1 MLIFLMVK
9 TSILSHMGGFPSGQ
23 RGQTVNLLAMPS
35 KVRILL
41 RPLGVR
47 IRKIRMFRNITQK
60 ELGRRL
66 GYGENSADVRIAQYE
81 SGQRTPK
88 QETLIR
94 IAEILEVDVRNF
106 LSPGIATMDELME
119 TLFWMDEE
127 NRGLFHLFLLKDSER
142 ETVGITMRD
151 KKTMSYL
158 QEWMGKKQKL
168 GDGRI
173 TEEEYLEW
181 KLHWPEDKRKTEYK
195 TV

>member
-1 MLIFLMVK
+1 MNVGAK
-9 TSILSHMGGFPSGQ
+9 
-23 RGQTVNLLAMPS
+23 
-35 KVRILL
+35 
-41 RPLGVR
+41 
-47 IRKIRMFRNITQK
+47 IRKIRMFRKLTQK

-94 IAEILEVDVRNF
+94 IAEILEVNVRNF

-127 NRGLFHLFLLKDSER
+127 NRGLFHLFLLNDSES

-151 KKTMSYL
+151 KKQCLICRNGWGKSRNWAMEELQKRNIWNGNCIGQRINKKQNIKPYEVKRNCFAESYL
-158 QEWMGKKQKL
+158 L
-168 GDGRI
+168 
-173 TEEEYLEW
+173 EYYW
-181 KLHWPEDKRKTEYK
+181 SNRVQGW
-195 TV
+195 

>member
-1 MLIFLMVK
+1 MV
-9 TSILSHMGGFPSGQ
+9 TAQSHFEKEKK
-23 RGQTVNLLAMPS
+23 L
-35 KVRILL
+35 K
-41 RPLGVR
+41 LGAR

-60 ELGRRL
+60 ELGCRL

-127 NRGLFHLFLLKDSER
+127 NRGLFHLFLLNDSES

-151 KKTMSYL
+151 KKQCLICRNGWGKSRNWAMEELQKRNIWNGNCIGQRIREKQNIKPYEVKRNCFAESYL
-158 QEWMGKKQKL
+158 L
-168 GDGRI
+168 
-173 TEEEYLEW
+173 EYYW
-181 KLHWPEDKRKTEYK
+181 SNRVQGW
-195 TV
+195 

>member
-1 MLIFLMVK
+1 M
-9 TSILSHMGGFPSGQ
+9 
-23 RGQTVNLLAMPS
+23 NLGA
-35 KVRILL
+35 
-41 RPLGVR
+41 R

-60 ELGRRL
+60 ELGCRL
-66 GYGENSADVRIAQYE
+66 GYGENSADVRIA
-81 SGQRTPK
+81 
-88 QETLIR
+88 
-94 IAEILEVDVRNF
+94 RNF
-106 LSPGIATMDELME
+106 LSPGTATMDELME

-127 NRGLFHLFLLKDSER
+127 NRGLFHLFLLNDSES
-142 ETVGITMRD
+142 ETVGITIRD

-181 KLHWPEDKRKTEYK
+181 KLHWPENKRKTEYK

>member
-1 MLIFLMVK
+1 
-9 TSILSHMGGFPSGQ
+9 
-23 RGQTVNLLAMPS
+23 
-35 KVRILL
+35 
-41 RPLGVR
+41 
-47 IRKIRMFRNITQK
+47 MFRNITQK

-66 GYGENSADVRIAQYE
+66 GYGESSADVRIAQYE

-106 LSPGIATMDELME
+106 LSLGIATMDELME

-127 NRGLFHLFLLKDSER
+127 NRGLFHLFLLNDSES

-168 GDGRI
+168 GDGRS
-173 TEEEYLEW
+173 LQ
-181 KLHWPEDKRKTEYK
+181 KRNIWNGNCIGQRINKKKNIKPYEVKRNCFAESFLPRISGVTVYGLVKTSWIFGSR
-195 TV
+195 

>member
-1 MLIFLMVK
+1 MVTAQPHFEK
-9 TSILSHMGGFPSGQ
+9 EKKL
-23 RGQTVNLLAMPS
+23 
-35 KVRILL
+35 K
-41 RPLGVR
+41 LGAR

-66 GYGENSADVRIAQYE
+66 GYGESSADVRIAQYE

-127 NRGLFHLFLLKDSER
+127 NRGLFHLFLLNDSES

-151 KKTMSYL
+151 KKQCLICRNGWGKSRNWAMEELQKRNIWNGNCIGQRINKKQNIKPYEVKRNCFAESYL
-158 QEWMGKKQKL
+158 L
-168 GDGRI
+168 
-173 TEEEYLEW
+173 EYYW
-181 KLHWPEDKRKTEYK
+181 SNRVQGW
-195 TV
+195 

>member
-1 MLIFLMVK
+1 VVTAQPHFEKEKKLK
-9 TSILSHMGGFPSGQ
+9 
-23 RGQTVNLLAMPS
+23 
-35 KVRILL
+35 
-41 RPLGVR
+41 LGAR

-66 GYGENSADVRIAQYE
+66 GYGESSADVRIAQYE

-119 TLFWMDEE
+119 TLFWMD
-127 NRGLFHLFLLKDSER
+127 
-142 ETVGITMRD
+142 GITIRD

-181 KLHWPEDKRKTEYK
+181 KLHWPENKRKTEYK

>member
-1 MLIFLMVK
+1 MK
-9 TSILSHMGGFPSGQ
+9 
-23 RGQTVNLLAMPS
+23 
-35 KVRILL
+35 
-41 RPLGVR
+41 LGAR

-66 GYGENSADVRIAQYE
+66 GYGESSADVRIAQYE

-94 IAEILEVDVRNF
+94 IAEI
-106 LSPGIATMDELME
+106 
-119 TLFWMDEE
+119 
-127 NRGLFHLFLLKDSER
+127 
-142 ETVGITMRD
+142 VGITMRD

-181 KLHWPEDKRKTEYK
+181 KLHWPENKRKTEYK

>member
-1 MLIFLMVK
+1 MK
-9 TSILSHMGGFPSGQ
+9 
-23 RGQTVNLLAMPS
+23 
-35 KVRILL
+35 
-41 RPLGVR
+41 LGAR

-66 GYGENSADVRIAQYE
+66 GYGESSADVRIAQYE

-106 LSPGIATMDELME
+106 LSPGIATMDEL
-119 TLFWMDEE
+119 
-127 NRGLFHLFLLKDSER
+127 NRGLFHLFLLNDSES
-142 ETVGITMRD
+142 ETVGITIRD

>member
-1 MLIFLMVK
+1 
-9 TSILSHMGGFPSGQ
+9 
-23 RGQTVNLLAMPS
+23 
-35 KVRILL
+35 
-41 RPLGVR
+41 
-47 IRKIRMFRNITQK
+47 
-60 ELGRRL
+60 
-66 GYGENSADVRIAQYE
+66 
-81 SGQRTPK
+81 
-88 QETLIR
+88 
-94 IAEILEVDVRNF
+94 
-106 LSPGIATMDELME
+106 ME

-127 NRGLFHLFLLKDSER
+127 NRGLFHLFLLNDSES

-181 KLHWPEDKRKTEYK
+181 KLHWPENKQKKEYK

>member
-1 MLIFLMVK
+1 M
-9 TSILSHMGGFPSGQ
+9 
-23 RGQTVNLLAMPS
+23 NLGA
-35 KVRILL
+35 
-41 RPLGVR
+41 R

-60 ELGRRL
+60 ELGCRL

-127 NRGLFHLFLLKDSER
+127 NRGLFHLFLLNDSES
-142 ETVGITMRD
+142 EIVGITMRD

-158 QEWMGKKQKL
+158 QEWMEKKQKL
-168 GDGRI
+168 DNGKI

-181 KLHWPEDKRKTEYK
+181 KLHWPGDKQKTEYK

>member
-1 MLIFLMVK
+1 M
-9 TSILSHMGGFPSGQ
+9 
-23 RGQTVNLLAMPS
+23 
-35 KVRILL
+35 
-41 RPLGVR
+41 
-47 IRKIRMFRNITQK
+47 
-60 ELGRRL
+60 
-66 GYGENSADVRIAQYE
+66 
-81 SGQRTPK
+81 
-88 QETLIR
+88 
-94 IAEILEVDVRNF
+94 EVDVRNF
-106 LSPGIATMDELME
+106 LSPGIATIDELME

-127 NRGLFHLFLLKDSER
+127 NRGLFHLFLLNDSES
-142 ETVGITMRD
+142 EIVGITMRD

>member
-1 MLIFLMVK
+1 MVTAQPHFEK
-9 TSILSHMGGFPSGQ
+9 EKKL
-23 RGQTVNLLAMPS
+23 
-35 KVRILL
+35 K
-41 RPLGVR
+41 LGAR

-127 NRGLFHLFLLKDSER
+127 NRELFHLFLVNDPES
-142 ETVGITMRD
+142 ETVGITISD
-151 KKTMSYL
+151 KKTICYL
-158 QEWMGKKQKL
+158 QEWMEKKQKL
-168 GDGRI
+168 DNGKI

-181 KLHWPEDKRKTEYK
+181 KLHWPENKQKTEYK